1 TKRAFD
7 FGHAAHR
14 FVLGEGED
22 IVPVDADDW
31 RTKAAKEQAESAR
44 AEGKVPLLRAEF
56 DRALAMANALQDNPD
71 AAALFKSGRAEHA
84 MYATD
89 TKTGVR
95 LRGRADWLTETNG
108 QLVIVDYKTAASA
121 DPDTFERA
129 STKYKY
135 YLQAAWYRELVIACG
150 LSDDPDFVLVAQE
163 KQPPYLSSVMR
174 FDDIAIAEGRA
185 LKRQAVT
192 TYARCLQTGEWPGYP
207 SGTQIISVSPW
218 AYSEDDIEMK
228 AV

>member
-56 DRALAMANALQDNPD
+56 DRALAMANALQDNPG
-71 AAALFKSGRAEHA
+71 AAALFKSGVAERA
-84 MYATD
+84 MYST
-89 TKTGVR
+89 TGPPAEVQ
-95 LRGRADWLTETNG
+95 LRGKADWLTHLNG
-108 QLVIVDYKTAASA
+108 RLTIVDYKTAASA
-121 DPDTFERA
+121 DPATFERA
-129 STKYKY
+129 ATKFKY
-135 YLQAAWYRELVIACG
+135 HLQAVWYRDLAYTLEL
-150 LSDDPDFVLVAQE
+150 SEDPDFVLVAQE
-163 KQPPYLSSVMR
+163 KTPPYLSSVMR
-174 FDDIAIAEGRA
+174 FDDIAIFEGHA
-185 LKRQAVT
+185 LKRQAID

-207 SGTQIISVSPW
+207 GGTQIIHVSPW
-218 AYSEDDIEMK
+218 AYSEEQE
-228 AV
+228 VEV